1 MANEVLRVQDL
12 FLHYRTSSGI
22 IQAVDGITFDIG
34 VEQALAVIG
43 ESGSG
48 KSSLARAIIRLLP
61 RNATTYKGSVFIQG
75 TDVMKLDE
83 ESFRKQVRWV
93 KVSFVPQAAMNSLN
107 PVLKIGEQVAEPLLA
122 HGLARKE
129 AAMERTK
136 EVLNDVGVPLDFLN
150 RYAFELSGGMRQRV
164 AIATAL
170 VTHPPLIVLDEPTSA
185 LDVLTQAN
193 ILNTLKN
200 IRRQS
205 KTSFVLISH
214 DVAACSEL
222 ADKIAVIYA
231 GQLIEISAAEAFYSK
246 PLHPY
251 SQMLLASIPRLHG
264 EKIPDFI
271 PGQPVQLIGPG
282 PECRFSPRCPYRSS
296 ACEKEP
302 PLTTLEN
309 GRQVKC
315 WRCN

>member
-1 MANEVLRVQDL
+1 MGNELLQVQDL
-12 FLHYRTSSGI
+12 FLHYRTSSGVV
-22 IQAVDGITFDIG
+22 QAVDGITFDIG

-83 ESFRKQVRWV
+83 ESFRRQVRWV

-122 HGLARKE
+122 QGLARKD
-129 AAMERTK
+129 AALERTK
-136 EVLNDVGVPLDFLN
+136 EVLNDVGVPLDFLK

-164 AIATAL
+164 AIATAM
-170 VTHPPLIVLDEPTSA
+170 VTNPPLIVLDETTSA
-185 LDVLTQAN
+185 LDVLTKAN
-193 ILNTLKN
+193 IMNTLKK

-231 GQLIEISAAEAFYSK
+231 GQLIEIGAAEAFYSK

-251 SQMLLASIPRLHG
+251 SEMLLASIPRLHG
-264 EKIPDFI
+264 KKIPKFI
-271 PGQPVQLIGPG
+271 QG
-282 PECRFSPRCPYRSS
+282 E
-296 ACEKEP
+296 
-302 PLTTLEN
+302 
-309 GRQVKC
+309 
-315 WRCN
+315 